1 MIYPF
6 WLLLIFKPEFVL
18 WELGTVAVI
27 LLLTVANLLR
37 AIDIWVA
44 ALGISIAVLITAL
57 RWARHFLV
65 RMVID
70 LDAKGG
76 DGLVTIERLLPAPT
90 LPESVQLSLQDA
102 AEGSAS
108 VNTSGLLNTIIT
120 YLSPLKWLRVFTI
133 GDVTFR
139 TKAGNFSMTMY
150 SIQDPEG
157 VRDEVQRLWRQIADF
172 KAKERAKADRKE
184 QIDRMTEAVAA
195 GLKKAHEELQIA
207 VVIPAAAPA
216 PGTPPTDGAAAAI
229 SEAAT
234 AQSAT
239 ADNATAPADN
249 APMESGDAP
258 VEAGDAP
265 AASTPT

>member
-1 MIYPF
+1 
-6 WLLLIFKPEFVL
+6 VL
-18 WELGTVAVI
+18 WELGTAAVI
-27 LLLTVANLLR
+27 LLLTAANLLR

-44 ALGISIAVLITAL
+44 ALGISIAILITAL

-76 DGLVTIERLLPAPT
+76 DGLVTIERLLPAPN

-108 VNTSGLLNTIIT
+108 VNTAGLLNTIIT
-120 YLSPLKWLRVFTI
+120 YLSPLKWLRVLTI

-172 KAKERAKADRKE
+172 KAKEKARAERKE
-184 QIDRMTEAVAA
+184 QIERMTEAVAA
-195 GLKKAHEELQIA
+195 GLKKAHEELKIA
-207 VVIPAAAPA
+207 VVIPAAAAPAAAPPPLTTPADGAPA
-216 PGTPPTDGAAAAI
+216 PASD
-229 SEAAT
+229 AAT
-234 AQSAT
+234 APPPSGDHAQAQ
-239 ADNATAPADN
+239 
-249 APMESGDAP
+249 SGDAP
-258 VEAGDAP
+258 SAP
-265 AASTPT
+265 PPA